1 MSRENHTLTVVKR
14 VKSRARRP
22 RLTWG
27 RILGW
32 TALIIMMVVTLF
44 PFYWMLRT
52 AFSDNRYLAAEAG
65 NLLPAHF
72 TLGGFE
78 RVLGLATPE
87 EALAQGGSGA
97 SVDFW
102 GYLIN
107 TIIVATI
114 ITVGQVFFSAMA
126 AYAFARM
133 RFRGRDALFAVFL
146 SALMVP
152 TITTAIPNFILIKEL
167 GLLNTYWG
175 IALPTFL
182 MTPFAIFFLRQFFLN
197 IPLEI
202 EEAALLDGAG
212 RIRSFFRL
220 ILPMT
225 AAPITTLAVLT
236 YISAW
241 NDYFWPLLVGQ
252 DEKVRVLT
260 VALATFR
267 SQTPQGSPDWAA
279 LMAATLLAA
288 LPILVLFLALGK
300 RIVNSIG
307 HSGIK

>member
-1 MSRENHTLTVVKR
+1 MSVSAARPV
-14 VKSRARRP
+14 AGRRP
-22 RLTWG
+22 RRPVDAG
-27 RILGW
+27 RVLARV
-32 TALIIMMVVTLF
+32 ALAIMIVVTLF

-52 AFSDNRYLAAEAG
+52 AFSDNRYLAADAG
-65 NLLPAHF
+65 NLLPTHF

-78 RVLGLATPE
+78 RVFGLATRE
-87 EALAQGGSGA
+87 DAIAQGGSGA
-97 SVDFW
+97 SIDFW
-102 GYLIN
+102 GYLRN
-107 TIIVATI
+107 TLIVAVLVTA
-114 ITVGQVFFSAMA
+114 GQVFFSAMA

-152 TITTAIPNFILIKEL
+152 TIFTAIPNFVLIREL
-167 GLLNTYWG
+167 GLLNTYAG
-175 IALPTFL
+175 IALPTFF
-182 MTPFAIFFLRQFFLN
+182 MTPFAIFFLRQFFMNVPREL
-197 IPLEI
+197 

-220 ILPMT
+220 ILPIS

-236 YISAW
+236 FIQSW

-252 DEKVRVLT
+252 DDSVRVLT

-267 SQTPQGSPDWAA
+267 SQTPQGSPDWAG
-279 LMAATLLAA
+279 LMGATLLAA
-288 LPILVLFLALGK
+288 VPILIVFLALGK